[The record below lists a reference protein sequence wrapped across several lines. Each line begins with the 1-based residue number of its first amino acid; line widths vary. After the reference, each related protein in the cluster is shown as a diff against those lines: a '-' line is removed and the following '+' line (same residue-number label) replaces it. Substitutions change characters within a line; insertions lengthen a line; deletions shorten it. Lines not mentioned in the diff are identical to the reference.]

1 MDDRRIVVDFWEE
14 TMGTQHDGLHAEH
27 IQSALTGHAAAQ
39 SALVASW
46 GRSMRLYGL
55 NPEEKAP
62 PNVLT
67 DRELREAR
75 DRLGSLVATAQGTLD
90 RLYSAVGGA
99 GCCVLLADKDGV
111 PVDRRGYEGD
121 NTTFYK
127 IGLWTGVVW
136 SEESEGTNGIGTSLA
151 EQRPLTIHRDQH
163 FRSKNTALSCTVAPI
178 FDHRG
183 RLMAAI
189 DVSSARSD
197 LTEDFVKLIGV
208 AVVDA
213 ARRVE
218 AENFRRAFPKARIVV
233 AQGRDN
239 AINEK
244 AVNALIAVDEDDLVV
259 GASRSA
265 RHLFAL
271 TDESLASPL
280 PAANL
285 LGQDTDAE
293 RGFAAAERS
302 VIQRVL
308 RNAGGN
314 VSIAATMMGMS
325 RATLHRK
332 LKRLGLN

>member
-1 MDDRRIVVDFWEE
+1 
-14 TMGTQHDGLHAEH
+14 MGTQDDGLHAEH
-27 IQSALTGHAAAQ
+27 IQSAVTGDAAAQ
-39 SALVASW
+39 SAVVASW

-55 NPEEKAP
+55 KPDEGTP
-62 PNVLT
+62 PNMLT
-67 DRELREAR
+67 DQELREAR
-75 DRLGSLVATAQGTLD
+75 EELGSLIETAEIALD

-99 GCCVLLADKDGV
+99 GCCVLLADKNGV

-121 NTTFYK
+121 DATFCK
-127 IGLWTGVVW
+127 AGLWTGAVW
-136 SEESEGTNGIGTSLA
+136 SEECEGTNGIGTALA
-151 EQRPLTIHRDQH
+151 EQRALTIHRDQH
-163 FRSKNTALSCTVAPI
+163 FRSRNTALSCTVAPI

-197 LTEDFVKLIGV
+197 LTEGFVKLIAM

-218 AENFRRAFPKARIVV
+218 AENFRLAFPKARIVM
-233 AQGRDN
+233 AQGSERGHDR
-239 AINEK
+239 AL
-244 AVNALIAVDEDDLVV
+244 NALIAVDEDDLVV

-265 RHLFAL
+265 RALLGL
-271 TDESLASPL
+271 TDESLNSPL

-308 RNAGGN
+308 RKADGN
-314 VSIAATMMGMS
+314 VSIAANMMGMS

>member
-1 MDDRRIVVDFWEE
+1 
-14 TMGTQHDGLHAEH
+14 MGTQDDGLHAEH
-27 IQSALTGHAAAQ
+27 IQSAVTGDAAAQ
-39 SALVASW
+39 SAVVASW

-55 NPEEKAP
+55 KPDEGTP
-62 PNVLT
+62 PNMLT
-67 DRELREAR
+67 DQELREAR
-75 DRLGSLVATAQGTLD
+75 EELGSLIETAETALD

-99 GCCVLLADKDGV
+99 GCCVLLADKNGV

-121 NTTFYK
+121 DATFCK
-127 IGLWTGVVW
+127 AGLWTGAVW
-136 SEESEGTNGIGTSLA
+136 SEECEGTNGIGTALA
-151 EQRPLTIHRDQH
+151 EQRALTIHRDQH
-163 FRSKNTALSCTVAPI
+163 FRSRNTALSCTVAPI

-197 LTEDFVKLIGV
+197 LTEGFVKLIAM

-218 AENFRRAFPKARIVV
+218 AENFRLAFPKARIVM
-233 AQGRDN
+233 AQGSERGHER
-239 AINEK
+239 AL
-244 AVNALIAVDEDDLVV
+244 NALIAVDEDDLVV

-265 RHLFAL
+265 RALLGL
-271 TDESLASPL
+271 TDESLSSPL

-308 RNAGGN
+308 RKADGN
-314 VSIAATMMGMS
+314 VSIAANMMGMS